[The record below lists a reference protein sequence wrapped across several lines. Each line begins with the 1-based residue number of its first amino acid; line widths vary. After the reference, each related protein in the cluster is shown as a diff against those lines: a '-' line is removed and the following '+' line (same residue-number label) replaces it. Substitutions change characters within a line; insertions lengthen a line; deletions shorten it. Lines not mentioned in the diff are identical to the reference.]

1 MMEQIYTR
9 EELQPC
15 EEVFGIVLQQVRA
28 VYRLKNGRT
37 SLADN
42 NVVDGVD
49 DAVIGGVDIPVLIN
63 G

>member
-1 MMEQIYTR
+1 MERIYTR

-15 EEVFGIVLQQVRA
+15 KEVLELCCQQVRA